1 MSLAQST
8 ASPRP
13 ASTKVQ
19 TARSADDAFPVLDA
33 RPGSRVTSLTE
44 GSDHSP
50 ITVFCLAT
58 LAGYLVLAA
67 LAIGVGFLLV
77 EALLPIDAV
86 RDADEAATDWFAR
99 NRSGSLDDASYV
111 ASAIGDIPAIPAL
124 VFLTVIVA
132 AIFRKW
138 RVAAFMAG
146 AILVEVATYRI
157 ASLIV
162 HRDRP
167 SVPRLDDLPVNQSY
181 PSGHVA
187 ASVVVYVGLA
197 LLIGSRLRAR
207 WATILVWT
215 LAFVLPLVVAISR
228 MYRGMH
234 HPLDAT
240 AGLLIGLASILI
252 ALMAAR
258 AADAVSRS
266 RASAHDSAAG
276 Q

>member
-1 MSLAQST
+1 MSLARS
-8 ASPRP
+8 AAPPRP
-13 ASTKVQ
+13 ASSQ
-19 TARSADDAFPVLDA
+19 GRTARPADAFPVLDA
-33 RPGSRVTSLTE
+33 RPNSRVTKLAE
-44 GSDHSP
+44 GSGRSP

-77 EALLPIDAV
+77 EALLPINAIE
-86 RDADEAATDWFAR
+86 DADEGPTDWLAR

-111 ASAIGDIPAIPAL
+111 ASAIGDIPAIPGL

-132 AIFRKW
+132 ALFRRW

-157 ASLIV
+157 TSMIV

-197 LLIGSRLRAR
+197 LLLGSRMRAR
-207 WATILVWT
+207 WATILLWT
-215 LAFVLPLVVAISR
+215 LAFVLPLVVAVSR

-234 HPLDAT
+234 HPIDVT

-266 RASAHDSAAG
+266 RGRAHDNGAR